1 MQITWTDKSNLD
13 TLSSVPRA
21 NKVIDDDL
29 NEIKTVVNTNDG
41 LLSNVTGHIL
51 WTNENPT
58 SPITTDTNIT
68 LADDDYDIYEII
80 YSYNTTNDF
89 QQSVKALK
97 GKGTI
102 LLITYNNNTSYRRI
116 INYVDDTTLTIK
128 AQEQSQNQFAIPEY
142 IIGYKTGLF

>member
-1 MQITWTDKSNLD
+1 MQITWTDKTNLD
-13 TLSSVPRA
+13 TQPSIPRA
-21 NKVIDDDL
+21 NKVIDDDM

-41 LLSNVTGHIL
+41 LREDITGHIL

>member
-1 MQITWTDKSNLD
+1 MQITWTDKTNLD
-13 TLSSVPRA
+13 TQPSIPRA
-21 NKVIDDDL
+21 NKVIDDDM

-41 LLSNVTGHIL
+41 LREDITGHIL

-102 LLITYNNNTSYRRI
+102 LLIHAAVNDCTAKRTARLLCGCENE
-116 INYVDDTTLTIK
+116 LG
-128 AQEQSQNQFAIPEY
+128 QIPPDPFV
-142 IIGYKTGLF
+142 KLKRS